1 VTPVKRVALR
11 RQHRHCR
18 IRAPA
23 FAFVLLFGPVA
34 SPAQPAAQAI
44 NDARFRETYLREY
57 DALKGVAA
65 DMVVMEL
72 RDRVELIAGGGS
84 HVGSASNERR
94 VRGFEAA
101 LLGGLQAAICQAGSS
116 SPARPSP
123 TVVEKVSAAASA
135 QGLRAQPADVA
146 ELSALAQRLLDN
158 QPRERWCS
166 LKSLDDI
173 H

>member
-1 VTPVKRVALR
+1 MIPAEPAVER
-11 RQHRHCR
+11 RDHHHCR
-18 IRAPA
+18 IPAQA
-23 FAFVLLFGPVA
+23 FAFALLFGFVA
-34 SPAQPAAQAI
+34 APAQPAAQAI

-72 RDRVELIAGGGS
+72 RDRIELIAGGGS

-101 LLGGLQAAICQAGSS
+101 LLGGLQGTICQAGLS
-116 SPARPSP
+116 SPARPAP
-123 TVVEKVSAAASA
+123 IVVEKVSAAASA
-135 QGLRAQPADVA
+135 QGLRAQPTDIA
-146 ELSALAQRLLDN
+146 ELSALAQRLLDD

-166 LKSLDDI
+166 LRSLDDI
-173 H
+173 R